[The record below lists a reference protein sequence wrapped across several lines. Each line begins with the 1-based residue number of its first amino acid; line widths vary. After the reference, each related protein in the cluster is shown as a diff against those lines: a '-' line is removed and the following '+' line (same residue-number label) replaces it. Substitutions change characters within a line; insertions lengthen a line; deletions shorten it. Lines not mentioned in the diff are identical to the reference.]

1 MGLLYNIYSTMLER
15 NEPDKMADEMD
26 HRAENTGISPSE
38 DELSLIELLVNP
50 VGRRAQ
56 DE

>member
-15 NEPDKMADEMD
+15 DEADNMAEEMEY
-26 HRAENTGISPSE
+26 RAENMGISPSE
-38 DELSLIELLVNP
+38 DQFSLIELLVNP
-50 VGRRAQ
+50 VGRRMQ

>member
-15 NEPDKMADEMD
+15 NEPDKMANEMD

-38 DELSLIELLVNP
+38 DQLSLIELLVNP

-56 DE
+56 EE